1 MKTITG
7 LLLILGI
14 IITTSCEGPVG
25 PPGRDGLD
33 GLDGLD
39 AEIGTVFETNS
50 INFTAENEYSYLFE
64 FPSNFT
70 VYNGDVVLVYILW
83 SVSDGTDIWR
93 LLPQTV
99 VLDDGVIQ
107 YNYDHTLNDVQ
118 IFIDWT
124 VGELLPDETDNQ
136 IFRIAVLPADLV
148 AKDKSID
155 VTDFNSVMKSMNKNL
170 NSIENIAPSIEMK

>member
-7 LLLILGI
+7 LLLVLGI
-14 IITTSCEGPVG
+14 IITTSCEGPQG
-25 PPGRDGLD
+25 PPGIPGE
-33 GLDGLD
+33 DGLD

-50 INFTAENEYSYLFE
+50 INFTAENEYSYLFQ
-64 FPSNFT
+64 FPSDFT
-70 VYNGDVVLVYILW
+70 VYDGDVVLVYILW
-83 SVSDGTDIWR
+83 NVSDGTDIWR

-118 IFIDWT
+118 IFLEWT
-124 VGELLPDETDNQ
+124 VGELLADETDNQ
-136 IFRIAVLPADLV
+136 IFRVAVLPADLV

-155 VTDFNSVMKSMNKNL
+155 VTDFESVMKSMNKNF
-170 NSIENIAPSIEMK
+170 NSIEKIAPSLQTK